1 MMAESFKRKDSK
13 GRILRDNEMQRAD
26 GRYMYAYKDP
36 TTGKRMYIY
45 SWKLERNDKTPAGKK
60 IDLSLREKE
69 KLIEKDLRDG
79 ISYKA
84 GGVTVL
90 ELVERYISLKT
101 KVRPTTRAGYKTVV
115 NVLKADPFGQ
125 KKIANIK
132 TSEAK
137 MWLIELQDGGRSYSS
152 IHSIRGVV
160 RPAFEMAVEDDLLR
174 KNPFDFELATVLIN
188 DSVKRDA
195 LTAKQERDFLKFI
208 KEDEYFN
215 QFHDG
220 MFILFKTGL
229 RISELCGL
237 TIRDIDLQERT
248 IDINKQLQYTGG
260 KKVYIEQT
268 KTTAGTRVLPMSDEV
283 YEAFKRIISSR
294 KKPKVEQMIDG
305 VSGFLFLDDKGKPM
319 LAYQWEKKFQHSVE
333 KYNKIYKVELPKI
346 TPHIC
351 RHTYCTNMAKSGIAV
366 KTLQYLMGHADI
378 ATTLNVYTHL
388 KLEDAK
394 DELEQMKVREQLK
407 KEIALVDM
415 ENAKRELKR
424 VSAV

>member
-1 MMAESFKRKDSK
+1 MCGTSVTQAGVVDGCK

-195 LTAKQERDFLKFI
+195 LTAKQEWDFLKFI

-366 KTLQYLMGHADI
+366 KTGSSGVMVG
-378 ATTLNVYTHL
+378 
-388 KLEDAK
+388 
-394 DELEQMKVREQLK
+394 
-407 KEIALVDM
+407 
-415 ENAKRELKR
+415 
-424 VSAV
+424 

>member
-1 MMAESFKRKDSK
+1 MAESLKRKDSRN
-13 GRILRDNEMQRAD
+13 RILKENEQQRAD
-26 GRYMYAYKDP
+26 GRYMYTYKDP
-36 TTGKRMYIY
+36 TTGKKMFIY

-69 KLIEKDLRDG
+69 KLIEKDLRAG

-125 KKIANIK
+125 KKIADIK

-152 IHSIRGVV
+152 IHSIRGVI
-160 RPAFEMAVEDDLLR
+160 RPAFAMAVEDDLLR
-174 KNPFDFELATVLIN
+174 KNPFDFELAKVLID

-195 LTAKQERDFLKFI
+195 LTPKQERDFLKFV
-208 KEDEYFN
+208 KEDEYFC
-215 QFHDG
+215 QFYDG
-220 MFILFKTGL
+220 IFILLKTGL

-248 IDINKQLQYTGG
+248 IDIHKQLQYTGG
-260 KKVYIEQT
+260 KQAYIEQT

-283 YEAFKRIISSR
+283 YEAFKRVVSSR
-294 KKPKVEQMIDG
+294 KKPKIEMMIDG
-305 VSGFLFLDDKGKPM
+305 GSGFLFLDGRGKPM
-319 LAYQWEKKFQHSVE
+319 LAYQWEKKFQRSVE

-351 RHTYCTNMAKSGIAV
+351 RHTYCTNMAKSGISV

-378 ATTLNVYTHL
+378 AITMNVYTHL

-394 DELEQMKVREQLK
+394 DELEQMKEKGAVK
-407 KEIALVDM
+407 KGDDLGGHGVCQKGNKTSE
-415 ENAKRELKR
+415 
-424 VSAV
+424 

>member
-1 MMAESFKRKDSK
+1 MAQSLKRRDSR
-13 GRILRDNEMQRAD
+13 GRILRKNEQQRAD
-26 GRYMYAYKDP
+26 GRYLYIYKDP
-36 TTGKRMYIY
+36 TTDKNAYIY
-45 SWKLERNDKTPAGKK
+45 SWKLERNDKMPAGKK
-60 IDLSLREKE
+60 MELSLREKE

-101 KVRPTTRAGYKTVV
+101 KVRPTTRAGYKTVI
-115 NVLKADPFGQ
+115 NVLKEDAFGK
-125 KKIANIK
+125 KKIADIK

-152 IHSIRGVV
+152 IHNIRGVV
-160 RPAFEMAVEDDLLR
+160 RPAFAMAVEDDLLR
-174 KNPFDFELATVLIN
+174 KNPFDFELAKVLIN

-195 LTAKQERDFLKFI
+195 LTAKQERDFLKFV
-208 KEDEYFN
+208 KEDEYFS
-215 QFHDG
+215 QYYDG
-220 MFILFKTGL
+220 IFILLKTGL

-237 TIRDIDLQERT
+237 TIRDVDLQERT

-260 KKVYIEQT
+260 KKAYIEQT

-283 YEAFKRIISSR
+283 YETFKRVISGR
-294 KKPKVEQMIDG
+294 KKPRVEQMIDG
-305 VSGFLFLDDKGKPM
+305 VSGFLFLDDRGKPM
-319 LAYQWEKKFQHSVE
+319 LAYQWEKKFQHIVQ
-333 KYNKIYKVELPKI
+333 KYNRIYKVELPKI

-394 DELEQMKVREQLK
+394 DELEQMKAREQLK
-407 KEIALVDM
+407 KELVLVDM
-415 ENAKRELKR
+415 EYAKKELKR
-424 VSAV
+424 VSSI

>member
-1 MMAESFKRKDSK
+1 MAESFKRKDSK

-84 GGVTVL
+84 GGITVL

-101 KVRPTTRAGYKTVV
+101 KVRPTTRAGYKTVI
-115 NVLKADPFGQ
+115 NVLKEDAFGK
-125 KKIANIK
+125 KKIADIK

-160 RPAFEMAVEDDLLR
+160 RPAFAMAVEDDLLR

-195 LTAKQERDFLKFI
+195 LTPKQERDFLKFI
-208 KEDEYFN
+208 KKDEYFS
-215 QFHDG
+215 QFYDG
-220 MFILFKTGL
+220 MFILLKTGL

-237 TIRDIDLQERT
+237 TIRDIDMQERT
-248 IDINKQLQYTGG
+248 VDINKQLQYTGG
-260 KKVYIEQT
+260 KKAYIEQT
-268 KTTAGTRVLPMSDEV
+268 KTTAGTRVLPMCDEV
-283 YEAFKRIISSR
+283 YEAFKRVISGR
-294 KKPKVEQMIDG
+294 KKPRVEQMIDG

-351 RHTYCTNMAKSGIAV
+351 RHTYCTNMAKSGITV

-394 DELEQMKVREQLK
+394 GELEQLKAREQLK
-407 KEIALVDM
+407 KEMALVDM

>member
-1 MMAESFKRKDSK
+1 MAESFKRKDSR
-13 GRILRDNEMQRAD
+13 GRILRENEQQRAD

-36 TTGKRMYIY
+36 TTGKKMFIY

-84 GGVTVL
+84 GGITVL

-101 KVRPTTRAGYKTVV
+101 KVRPTTRAGYRTVV
-115 NVLKADPFGQ
+115 NVLRADPFGQ
-125 KKIANIK
+125 KNISTIK

-137 MWLIELQDGGRSYSS
+137 MWLISLQDGGRSYSS

-160 RPAFEMAVEDDLLR
+160 RPAFAMAVEDDLLR
-174 KNPFDFELATVLIN
+174 KNPFDFELAKVLID

-195 LTAKQERDFLKFI
+195 LTPKQERDFLKFI
-208 KEDEYFN
+208 KEDEYFS
-215 QFHDG
+215 QFYDG
-220 MFILFKTGL
+220 IFILLKTGL

-248 IDINKQLQYTGG
+248 INVNKQLQYTGG
-260 KKVYIEQT
+260 KKAYIEQT
-268 KTTAGTRVLPMSDEV
+268 KTIAGTRVLPMSDEV
-283 YEAFKRIISSR
+283 YEVFKRVISSR

-333 KYNKIYKVELPKI
+333 KYNKTYKVELPKI

-378 ATTLNVYTHL
+378 ATTMNVYTHL

-394 DELEQMKVREQLK
+394 DELEQLKVREQLK
-407 KEIALVDM
+407 KEMALVDM
-415 ENAKRELKR
+415 EYAKKELKR
-424 VSAV
+424 VSVV

>member
-1 MMAESFKRKDSK
+1 
-13 GRILRDNEMQRAD
+13 
-26 GRYMYAYKDP
+26 MYAYKDP
-36 TTGKRMYIY
+36 TTGRRMYIY

-260 KKVYIEQT
+260 KKAYVEQT

-407 KEIALVDM
+407 KEMALVDM